1 MKEKHLD
8 NFVKGLKNGI
18 PIALGYFAVAF
29 TLGIQAKN
37 AGITAFQSAV
47 ASFGLHASAGEYIA
61 FTLFGANATIFVMV
75 MMEVVANARYLNV
88 LCVKPEDSCR
98 HPNMEK
104 TYNGIFYN
112 R

>member
-47 ASFGLHASAGEYIA
+47 AIYCIYSFWGQRNHFCNGNDGGCRQCQIS
-61 FTLFGANATIFVMV
+61 F
-75 MMEVVANARYLNV
+75 NV
-88 LCVKPEDSCR
+88 LCVKPEDSRR
-98 HPNMEK
+98 HSNMEK

>member
-1 MKEKHLD
+1 MATGKREIKQKMKEKHLD

-37 AGITAFQSAV
+37 AGNQICP
-47 ASFGLHASAGEYIA
+47 YIYI
-61 FTLFGANATIFVMV
+61 G
-75 MMEVVANARYLNV
+75 R
-88 LCVKPEDSCR
+88 R
-98 HPNMEK
+98 H
-104 TYNGIFYN
+104 

>member
-61 FTLFGANATIFVMV
+61 FTLFGANASVCNGNDGVCRQCQISF
-75 MMEVVANARYLNV
+75 NV
-88 LCVKPEDSCR
+88 LCVKPEDSRR

>member
-29 TLGIQAKN
+29 TLGIQVKN

-47 ASFGLHASAGEYIA
+47 ASFGLACLSGGIYCIYS
-61 FTLFGANATIFVMV
+61 FGANATI
-75 MMEVVANARYLNV
+75 L
-88 LCVKPEDSCR
+88 
-98 HPNMEK
+98 
-104 TYNGIFYN
+104 
-112 R
+112 

>member
-61 FTLFGANATIFVMV
+61 FTLFGNGNDGVCRQCQISF
-75 MMEVVANARYLNV
+75 NV
-88 LCVKPEDSCR
+88 LCVKPEDSRR

>member
-47 ASFGLHASAGEYIA
+47 ASLDCMPRRGNILHL
-61 FTLFGANATIFVMV
+61 LFLGPTQPF
-75 MMEVVANARYLNV
+75 L
-88 LCVKPEDSCR
+88 
-98 HPNMEK
+98 
-104 TYNGIFYN
+104 
-112 R
+112 

>member
-75 MMEVVANARYLNV
+75 MMEVSFNV
-88 LCVKPEDSCR
+88 LCVKPEDSRR
-98 HPNMEK
+98 HSNMEK

>member
-8 NFVKGLKNGI
+8 NFAESHNTVY

-75 MMEVVANARYLNV
+75 M
-88 LCVKPEDSCR
+88 PD
-98 HPNMEK
+98 
-104 TYNGIFYN
+104 IF
-112 R
+112 